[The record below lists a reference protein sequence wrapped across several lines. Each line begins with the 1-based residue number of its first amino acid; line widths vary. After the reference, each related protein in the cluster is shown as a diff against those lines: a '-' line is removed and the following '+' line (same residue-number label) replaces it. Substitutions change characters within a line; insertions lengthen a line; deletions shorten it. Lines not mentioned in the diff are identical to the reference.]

1 MIRVRKRPFT
11 HSGKMFMTLS
21 PIPSTEPAAPLPRL
35 TTTVPKEYVHRASL
49 AEVFLT
55 GCTKQSGT
63 RFELT
68 GQWPRAHTFFQSADG
83 KDHDP
88 LLAAETFRQ
97 AGLFLAHSELGVP
110 LGHHFVMWDL
120 TFSTQPRHLRVGPA
134 PTDIELTAVCTDVKR
149 RGSRTSGFRMQ
160 LSLRRKNKLV
170 ALGGGRFTCVPP
182 AVYRRMRGTRLEQ
195 SRLHQASATRPQP
208 KHDVLPPSAVG
219 RLRTSDVVLSP
230 TSRPDQWLLNPD
242 PGHPV
247 LFDHS
252 GDHLPGMVLLEAA
265 RQAAC
270 RHAGPDAVTPSAM
283 STEFHRYAEL
293 DEPCWIEAAPVPSQG
308 RAGTAVQVTGR
319 QGPHR
324 VFTSTVTG

>member
-1 MIRVRKRPFT
+1 
-11 HSGKMFMTLS
+11 MTLVPS
-21 PIPSTEPAAPLPRL
+21 PPQTLAAPLPRL

-55 GCTKQSGT
+55 GCTKQSET
-63 RFELT
+63 HFELT
-68 GQWPRAHTFFQSADG
+68 GQWPRAHTFFQSVDG
-83 KDHDP
+83 KAHDP

-120 TFSTQPRHLRVGPA
+120 TFSAQSRHLRVGPA

-149 RGSRTSGFRMQ
+149 RGNRTSGFRME
-160 LSLRRKNKLV
+160 LSLRRGSTVV
-170 ALGGGRFTCVPP
+170 AMGGGRFTCVPP
-182 AVYRRMRGTRLEQ
+182 AVYRRMRGSRLEQ
-195 SRLHQASATRPQP
+195 RSRPEPAGAARPEAER
-208 KHDVLPPSAVG
+208 DVLPPSTVG

-242 PGHPV
+242 PDHPV

-270 RHAGPDAVTPSAM
+270 RHTGEGAMTPSAM

-293 DEPCWIEAAPVPSQG
+293 DEPCWIEAAPVPSRG
-308 RAGTAVQVTGR
+308 RAGTTVQVTGR
-319 QGPHR
+319 QGPHQ